1 MVPNFSWKIISG
13 WIMISEKVII
23 YDMSENKMGYRGSK
37 SFLNNQKIIIIIQS
51 LKSYKNV
58 KEQRVDGN

>member
-13 WIMISEKVII
+13 WSMNSEKVII

-37 SFLNNQKIIIIIQS
+37 SFLNNQKIIIQS

>member
-1 MVPNFSWKIISG
+1 
-13 WIMISEKVII
+13 
-23 YDMSENKMGYRGSK
+23 MGYRGSK
-37 SFLNNQKIIIIIQS
+37 SFLNNQKIIIQS

>member
-1 MVPNFSWKIISG
+1 
-13 WIMISEKVII
+13 
-23 YDMSENKMGYRGSK
+23 MGYRGSK
-37 SFLNNQKIIIIIQS
+37 SFLNNQKIKIIIQS